1 MFDLVIFDCDGTLAD
16 SENLNNQA
24 MLDVL
29 HEDGFVQYDMA
40 YALKH
45 WLGTTVTDSVRQI
58 ESETGKKVSG
68 DAVARYMKRVH
79 ELHQAHLKPVAG
91 AASLVGACGARMK
104 ICVASNGE
112 RNNVLQS
119 LQITGLMPFFTP
131 DSVFTKIQVP
141 RPKPA
146 PDLFLYAA
154 EKMGAVPARCLVVE
168 DSPAGVAAG
177 RAAGMTVWGFT
188 GTHHDPAGQSA
199 ALLNAGADNIFARLE
214 QMTDLIDDFYSSS
227 SNQTSQL

>member
-45 WLGTTVTDSVRQI
+45 WLGTTVSDSVRQVEI
-58 ESETGKKVSG
+58 ETGKKVSG
-68 DAVARYMKRVH
+68 DAVARYMTRVH
-79 ELHQAHLKPVAG
+79 SLHQKHLKPVAG
-91 AASLVGACGARMK
+91 AAYLVGACAQRGK

-119 LQITGLMPFFTP
+119 LTLTGLMPFFSEDT
-131 DSVFTKIQVP
+131 VFTKKQVEK
-141 RPKPA
+141 PKPY

-154 EKMGAVPARCLVVE
+154 EKMGAAPAHCLVIE
-168 DSPAGVAAG
+168 DSAAGVIAG

-188 GTHHDPAGQSA
+188 GTNHDPASHSA
-199 ALLNAGADNIFARLE
+199 ALLEAGADNIFARLE
-214 QMTDLIDDFYSSS
+214 QMADL
-227 SNQTSQL
+227 LA

>member
-29 HEDGFVQYDMA
+29 HEDGFTQYDMA

-45 WLGTTVTDSVRQI
+45 WLGTTVSDSVRQI
-58 ESETGKKVSG
+58 EIETGKKVSG
-68 DAVARYMKRVH
+68 DAVARYMTRVH
-79 ELHQAHLKPVAG
+79 TLHQKHLKPVAG
-91 AASLVGACGARMK
+91 AAHLVGACAQRGK

-119 LQITGLMPFFTP
+119 LTLTGLMPFFTP
-131 DSVFTKIQVP
+131 ETVFTKIQVEK
-141 RPKPA
+141 PKPY
-146 PDLFLYAA
+146 PDLFLFAA
-154 EKMGAVPARCLVVE
+154 EKMGAAPAHCLVVE
-168 DSPAGVAAG
+168 DSVAGVIAG

-188 GTHHDPAGQSA
+188 GTNHDPAAHSVT
-199 ALLNAGADNIFARLE
+199 LMEAGASNIFARLE
-214 QMTDLIDDFYSSS
+214 QMADL
-227 SNQTSQL
+227 LA

>member
-45 WLGTTVTDSVRQI
+45 WLGTTVSDSVRQI
-58 ESETGKKVSG
+58 EIKTGKKVSG
-68 DAVARYMKRVH
+68 DAVARYMTRVH
-79 ELHQAHLKPVAG
+79 TLHQKHLKPVAG
-91 AASLVGACGARMK
+91 AAYLVGTCAQRGK

-119 LQITGLMPFFTP
+119 LTLTGLMPFFTP
-131 DSVFTKIQVP
+131 ETVFTRIQVEK
-141 RPKPA
+141 PKPY

-154 EKMGAVPARCLVVE
+154 EKMGAAPTHCLVIE
-168 DSPAGVAAG
+168 DSAAGVIAG

-188 GTHHDPAGQSA
+188 GTNHDPAAHSA
-199 ALLNAGADNIFARLE
+199 TLLEAGADNIFARLE
-214 QMTDLIDDFYSSS
+214 QIADILT
-227 SNQTSQL
+227 